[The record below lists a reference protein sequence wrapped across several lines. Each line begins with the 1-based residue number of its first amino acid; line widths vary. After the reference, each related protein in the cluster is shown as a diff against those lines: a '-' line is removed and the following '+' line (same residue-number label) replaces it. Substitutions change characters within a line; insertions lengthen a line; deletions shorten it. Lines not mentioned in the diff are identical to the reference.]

1 MWQRRTRFFPLTLIV
16 SGLFI
21 SPSLT
26 RGQLNNL
33 PITTTLA
40 STISS
45 GAITDIQSDGF
56 GSYLDGVEAVA
67 SFLTTNGYN
76 RIVWGDW
83 QFGALSSTTRKVRLS
98 IANPIQLLQQ
108 FITGASF
115 QKKCCSPAR
124 LLL

>member
-1 MWQRRTRFFPLTLIV
+1 MATTYEVFSAHPDFVRPLYITLSYQRPAEQSSIA
-16 SGLFI
+16 
-21 SPSLT
+21 
-26 RGQLNNL
+26 
-33 PITTTLA
+33 TTLA